1 MEDESQKPNAFLA
14 QVEEL
19 EGGGANAPG
28 FLVPYGFGIGV
39 GVV

>member
-28 FLVPYGFGIGV
+28 LECPVWELRAPR
-39 GVV
+39 